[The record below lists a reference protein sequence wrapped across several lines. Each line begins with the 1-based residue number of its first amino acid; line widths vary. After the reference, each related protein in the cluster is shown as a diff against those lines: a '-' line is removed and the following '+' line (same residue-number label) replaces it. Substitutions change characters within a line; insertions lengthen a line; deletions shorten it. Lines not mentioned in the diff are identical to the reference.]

1 MTWHRRVALATLV
14 FGVGLGCGGGAGGSG
29 GPGGGDA
36 GTGGGGS
43 GSGNITANVD
53 GQAWQSTVASEQA
66 QVGPLGAITI
76 QGTYANTTTITLN
89 LYNIDQPG
97 TYPLGVGA
105 AVVGGL
111 GLVST
116 ASGMSWATPSSG
128 AAGSVTLTT
137 LTSTRIAGTFT
148 FDATPLIGGATGN
161 KAVTNGNF
169 DLILASNGNFG
180 TLPDNQ
186 GSVVRGSVAGA
197 PWNAATAFMTLP
209 GGTLSLSFGNLTYTI
224 GVLKTS
230 FTGPGTYEVGLSPG
244 LAAVSAV
251 VPSTGLGPS
260 WVPAVSGSGTFT
272 VTSLT
277 ATRIQGTLSAT
288 LVPLAGS
295 GATGNLDISNLA
307 IDIGRN

>member
-1 MTWHRRVALATLV
+1 MTSHRRVALATLV
-14 FGVGLGCGGGAGGSG
+14 LGVGLGCGGGAGGPG

-36 GTGGGGS
+36 GSGGG

-53 GQAWQSTVASEQA
+53 GQAWQSTVTSEQA

-111 GLVST
+111 GVVST
-116 ASGMSWATPSSG
+116 VSGQSWATPSSG

-148 FDATPLIGGATGN
+148 FEATPLAGGAAGN

-169 DLILASNGNFG
+169 DLILASNGHFG

-209 GGTLSLSFGNLTYTI
+209 GGTLSLSFGNLGYTI

-230 FTGPGTYEVGLSPG
+230 FTGPGTFDVGLSPG

-251 VPSTGLGPS
+251 VPSTGGGPS
-260 WVPAVSGSGTFT
+260 WVPAASGSGTFT

-277 ATRIQGTLSAT
+277 ATRIQGTLTAT

-295 GATGNLDISNLA
+295 GAVGNLDISNLA